1 MQVRGRLMA
10 GWFLGLVLAAA
21 TAVPV
26 AAQNA
31 TVHGVVTDSATG
43 RNLEGALVSIAG
55 TQIRTQAKADGS
67 FAFAQVTPGVINLR
81 VQMIGYDPAERQVTV
96 PATGDVSVS
105 FALAAKAIEL
115 QELVSVGYGEA
126 ARSDLTSAVGS
137 LDGEG
142 LTKTV
147 AGLDAGLQGKVAGV
161 QVLQN
166 AGNPGNG
173 ISIRVRGSASISAGN
188 QPLYVIDGVPMISED
203 YSQLGLGGQGISGVS
218 GISQNEV
225 ERIDVLKD
233 AAATAIYG
241 SRGSNG
247 VVMITTKRGKAQKAQ
262 VTLDAYTGPQVASR
276 RLELMNS
283 TEYLTF
289 FNEGAENDGYGPNYL
304 GVVGVDDKINTDWQ
318 DAALREAPVGSIQLA
333 VAGGDDRLRYRV
345 SGDMFDQQGIV
356 IGSSYRSL
364 AGRINL
370 DFNTSE
376 KLSFRSSLAVSGE
389 NNQRIENDNSITG
402 IITDVVGNAPIFPV
416 KKDDGTFFGPGDDLP
431 NTGNT
436 LFIDMQYPN
445 SVALGT
451 LNTAEARTTRIIGNL
466 EGNYRFGGGWG
477 FTSRVGID
485 MLDVKETQFESP
497 DISGTYAAS
506 AGGVVKRSYS
516 AGNRYVFDNF
526 FSWDRTWDGR
536 HHALTAT
543 AGNSIE
549 YTNNDLN
556 FIRGEG
562 LADPKLTEVRNTTIP
577 TVFDGTESR
586 STLVSFF
593 GRANYS
599 LNDTYLLS
607 GSLRTDGS
615 SRFGPDSRWGVFP
628 AVSGAWVMTK
638 DLFKGSNWLDELKLR
653 GSWGLTGNQP
663 SDLYPYQ
670 GTAGTSN
677 YGGTPGLANSSLS
690 NPALKWESTEQ
701 VDLGVDLTLFK
712 GRVFLTADWYKK
724 NTQDL
729 LLARPISNT
738 SGFTTVFDNVGD
750 MTNKGFEIGLET
762 VNIQAKDSKG
772 FNWRTGLNLSINRN
786 EVTKLANNEPFSSYV
801 NRVQVGHELG
811 EFYMLKFLGVDPA
824 TGDAIFKDVDG
835 DGVISSND
843 QTFVGSPHP
852 DYSGGLTNEF
862 TWKGVD
868 LSFLMTFSQGNKIYN
883 DMRTYSA
890 SGGYYFDNQFKDQLK
905 RWQKPGD
912 QTDVPRASYDGVS
925 GAYGDP
931 TSRFLEN
938 GSYLRMQEI
947 TMGYQFPENWAAGV
961 KARSLRLY
969 AGVRNAFVITDYSGY
984 DPDVNSGGSSTNVSL
999 ANDFYA
1005 YPQARTVIL
1014 GIQAGW

>member
-1 MQVRGRLMA
+1 MQVRGSLMA
-10 GWFLGLVLAAA
+10 GLFLGLVLAAFA
-21 TAVPV
+21 AAPV

-55 TQIRTQAKADGS
+55 TQIRTQVKTDGS
-67 FAFAQVTPGVINLR
+67 YAFAQVTPGVITIR
-81 VQMIGYDPAERQVTV
+81 VQMIGYNPAERQVTV
-96 PATGDVSVS
+96 PATGDVTADI
-105 FALAAKAIEL
+105 ALGAKAIEL

-137 LDGEG
+137 LDGQD

-203 YSQLGLGGQGISGVS
+203 YSQLGLGGQGVSGVT

-247 VVMITTKRGKAQKAQ
+247 VVMITTKRGKAGKAQ
-262 VTLDAYTGPQVASR
+262 VTLDAYTGPQWASR

-289 FNEGAENDGYGPNYL
+289 FNEGAENDGYGPNYIGTL
-304 GVVGVDDKINTDWQ
+304 GIDDQINTDWQ
-318 DAALREAPVGSIQLA
+318 DAALREAPVGSVQLA

-356 IGSSYRSL
+356 IGSSYRRL

-389 NNQRIENDNSITG
+389 TNNRIENDNSITG

-416 KKDDGTFFGPGDDLP
+416 KNPDGTFFGPDDNLP
-431 NTGNT
+431 SST
-436 LFIDMQYPN
+436 LGIGMQYPN

-451 LNTAEARTTRIIGNL
+451 LNTADARTTRIIGNL
-466 EGNYRFGGGWG
+466 EGNYRFGSGFG
-477 FTSRVGID
+477 FTSRLGVD
-485 MLDVKETQFESP
+485 LLDVKETQFESP
-497 DISGTYAAS
+497 DVGGTYAAS
-506 AGGVVKRSYS
+506 AGGIAKRSYS

-526 FSWDRTWDGR
+526 VSWDRTWGGR

-562 LADPKLTEVRNTTIP
+562 LADPKLTEVRNTTTP

-628 AVSGAWVMTK
+628 AVSAAWVMTRESF
-638 DLFKGSNWLDELKLR
+638 LKGSSWLDELKLR

-690 NPALKWESTEQ
+690 NPDLKWESTEQ
-701 VDLGVDLTLFK
+701 IDIGVDFTMFK

-724 NTQDL
+724 DTKDL
-729 LLARPISNT
+729 LLERPISNT
-738 SGFTTVFDNVGD
+738 SGFTSVFANVGD

-762 VNIQAKDSKG
+762 VNIQAKDPRG

-835 DGVISSND
+835 DGVITSND

-947 TMGYQFPENWAAGV
+947 TLGYQFPENWAASV
-961 KARSLRLY
+961 LTRSLRLY
-969 AGVRNAFVITDYSGY
+969 AGVRNAFIITDYSGY